1 MILKRYILTSIV
13 LLLAGVTT
21 AWAQDYVAQIGSQ
34 GYETLT
40 AAVAD
45 ATTGQTIELLTDIT
59 TETGNKSL
67 KEGVT
72 LDGKGKIISG
82 DIAIYI
88 SKNGGTVQNVNFE
101 NIHNASNKKSA
112 IYSEKL
118 EGTATITGC
127 TFDNCDWD
135 AIQII
140 PVADANVVI
149 TNNVFSDDSEDGIT
163 QKRYIHVQSSENVD
177 FSATITEN
185 VMLGN
190 NGGPMDVYY
199 PTDKTKLNLTNNYIE
214 VVDDNL
220 CILIADDNGFAGEL
234 AFPAYTTAEKE
245 ETYSPEAYV
254 QSTQYAAKFYSAF
267 AEAVTAAENAEEPG
281 NPKVISLVT
290 NVIDA
295 YTMSEGQTL
304 KVKKNGKSITVKA
317 PEELVLQSSIADG
330 ITTYTLAEAD
340 IEYTAA
346 NGTVSYK
353 SWSNTVISA
362 SGTYKLLRDITASA
376 RIVPGALTSNVTLDL
391 NGHIIT
397 STATDEAIL
406 LSRAGTA
413 SSHKIFNIVDSSTEG
428 GGTIIVNANAYHAIL
443 VNNVGT
449 SKAPYTDITIG
460 SGVTIDGGCVSML
473 SDNSTLTV
481 EGTINSGDDFAIATN
496 GGSTQNTN
504 ITIKDG
510 ALITSNTVAMY
521 LPGTGTT
528 TIEEGA
534 TITGSTGIYVKSG
547 TLNIEGGEI
556 TGNGEKTDYQ
566 YWNNG
571 CYSTGDAL
579 VVDNCDYPGGAP
591 VVNVTGGTFTSANA
605 DAIASYSYG
614 DGNEPLA
621 HFVSGGYFSNQIS
634 DDFCVEGKS
643 CFPATDKPGYY
654 TVAKSIANPGIIV
667 TVSIAT
673 YNGEEQTSTVVVK
686 DGEIELTADTDYEVS
701 YSGNPFKDAKVYV
714 DGVIITGKGNYGGV
728 RNESFTIVPRNIND
742 VAVEGNNQPYSE
754 DGYTVEGIKGI
765 ITLKYNTE
773 TLQTSDT
780 DPKDYTIAVDDT
792 KTYKDAG
799 TYPEVITL
807 TAVEGSNYTGSR
819 KVNFYIGGTGAK
831 DIATCSITATTVFN
845 GSSQVPSATTVIIR
859 DASTNEILTTDDY
872 ELTYADLSGTDN
884 NYKNAKT
891 YENAVTISGNGNY
904 YGTKTINYII
914 APKNIAEC
922 TITNSTTFNNA
933 VVDPANVVTVKD
945 GDETTLS
952 STDDYTLTVSD
963 GYIYKDPGTYANA
976 ITITGKGNYT
986 GTVTKDFIINNDDG
1000 AKNLADGK
1008 LLVTSK
1014 AIYTGATQVPDF
1026 STITVLYDGTELTSS
1041 DISISYAPNNVVGS
1055 TETGYKDAQ
1064 TYSGAITITALT
1076 TQTTYYGTVTADYV
1090 IAPRNMKDDMISSN
1104 EAQPMAWTGG
1114 VITPKINTADED
1126 NNIILELVTTDNSYK
1141 LISNTDYTYTVA
1153 PSPIKEVGIYTIIFE
1168 GRGNFTGTSQPLEV
1182 HVQKKISDETVTVNV
1197 NRLILPNGTTWEG
1210 PDWTTLPLEIKD
1222 GNTTLAVGI
1231 DYDVAVYSTAELAEA
1246 GDVSTAL
1253 TEISF
1258 DGIYYAR
1265 IIGKDELYTGNRT
1278 EKFYVLNEYYTYV
1291 DEKTSIAAG
1300 LHLTEITSTE
1310 VIAKLGNADN
1320 NDDDIGNDSPVI
1332 DANTTNLTI
1341 SAQPTVSCGGETI
1354 SLTLTGIEAGAFNGC
1369 TNLQGLTIDLATITE
1384 VANGA
1389 FIGCTNLRYIDL
1401 SNATVFEPS
1410 SLQRNIAASP
1420 FNGVPKQAL
1429 VFLNGTTF
1437 KGENYVYNPGN
1448 GNNYYCEV
1456 FKIYDDFSG
1465 AQTGFDGDDYK
1476 WAFENPHEFTAYSV
1490 ENTRQLIAERHYTIC
1505 LPYQLEIPN
1514 NVKAYTLEATS
1525 DKLFG
1530 FKEVE
1535 GPLAA
1540 FTPYVLIPTKSGQLL
1555 GATTNTVIPVFPA
1568 TAETDATKL
1577 NGKAAGSFTLCGT
1590 MRYMEG
1596 DDAEDKYIMQYNN
1609 GNPTWKKI
1617 ASEASYNGGNGAC
1630 ILPMRA
1636 YIMANAPSGSREF
1649 FRVCFTNIDG
1659 TTLTFDELTFD
1670 DDSIYDLQ
1678 GRKAGNLESDRLYI
1692 INGKK
1697 VLVK

>member
-13 LLLAGVTT
+13 LLFAGVTT
-21 AWAQDYVAQIGSQ
+21 AWAQNVAKVGEVE
-34 GYETLT
+34 YPTLS
-40 AAVAD
+40 AAVD
-45 ATTGQTIELLTDIT
+45 AAQSGETIELLADIT

-72 LDGKGKIISG
+72 LDGKEKTISG

-88 SKNGGTVQNVNFE
+88 SKYGGTVQNVNFK
-101 NIHNASNKKSA
+101 NIHNASTTKSA

-135 AIQII
+135 AIQIT
-140 PVADANVVI
+140 PVAGASVVI
-149 TNNVFSDDSEDGIT
+149 TNNTFSDDNEDGIT

-199 PTDKTKLNLTNNYIE
+199 PTDKTKLNLTNNYIA

-234 AFPAYTTAEKE
+234 AFPAYTTADKD

-254 QSTQYAAKFYSAF
+254 QSSQYAAKFYSTF
-267 AEAVTAAENAEEPG
+267 AEAATAAENAEEPG

-290 NVIDA
+290 NVTDA

-304 KVKKNGKSITVKA
+304 KVKKNSKSITVKA
-317 PEELVLQSSIADG
+317 PEGLVLKPSTADD

-376 RIVPGALTSNVTLDL
+376 RIVPGAMASNVTLDL
-391 NGHIIT
+391 NGHTIT

-413 SSHKIFNIVDSSTEG
+413 SSHKVFNIVDSSTEG
-428 GGTIIVNANAYHAIL
+428 GGTIIVNANADHAIL

-481 EGTINSGDDFAIATN
+481 EGTINGGDDFAIATN

-510 ALITSNTVAMY
+510 AVITSNTVAMY

-579 VVDNCDYPGGAP
+579 VVDNCGYPGGAP

-634 DDFCVEGKS
+634 DDLCVEGKS

-654 TVAKSIANPGIIV
+654 TVAKSIANSGIIV

-673 YNGEEQTSTVVVK
+673 YNGEEQTPTVVVK

-742 VAVEGNNQPYSE
+742 VTVEGNNQPYSE
-754 DGYTVEGIKGI
+754 EGYSVEGIKGL

-831 DIATCSITATTVFN
+831 DIATCSITATTVYN
-845 GSSQVPSATTVIIR
+845 GSSQVPSATTVVIK

-872 ELTYADLSGTDN
+872 ELTYTDLSGTDN

-904 YGTKTINYII
+904 YGTKTFNYII

-922 TITNSTTFNNA
+922 TITNFTTFNNA
-933 VVDPANVVTVKD
+933 VIIPRDFVTVTD
-945 GDETTLS
+945 GGTTLS

-963 GYIYKDPGTYANA
+963 GYVYKDPGTYANA

-986 GTVTKDFIINNDDG
+986 GTVTKDFIINNADG

-1041 DISISYAPNNVVGS
+1041 NISISYAPNNVVGS

-1076 TQTTYYGTVTADYV
+1076 TQTAYYGTVTADYV

-1114 VITPKINTADED
+1114 VITPKINTVDED
-1126 NNIILELVTTDNSYK
+1126 NNIILKLGETYK

-1182 HVQKKISDETVTVNV
+1182 HVQKNISDATVTVNV
-1197 NRLILPNGTTWEG
+1197 NRLILPNGTTWG
-1210 PDWTTLPLEIKD
+1210 TPDWTTLPLEIKD
-1222 GNTTLAVGI
+1222 GNTTLAVGT
-1231 DYDVAVYSTAELAEA
+1231 DYDVKVYSTETSADNNEETT
-1246 GDVSTAL
+1246 DVVET
-1253 TEISF
+1253 ISS

-1265 IIGKDELYTGNRT
+1265 ITGKDELYTGNRT
-1278 EKFYVLNEYYTYV
+1278 EKFYVLKEYYTYE

-1300 LHLTEITSTE
+1300 LHITEITSTE
-1310 VIAKLGNADN
+1310 VIAKLGNAVD
-1320 NDDDIGNDSPVI
+1320 NDSPVI
-1332 DANTTNLTI
+1332 DNDNTTNLAI
-1341 SAQPTVSCGGETI
+1341 SEQPTVNCGGETI

-1401 SNATVFEPS
+1401 SSATEFEPS

-1437 KGENYVYNPGN
+1437 EGENYVYNPGN

-1505 LPYQLEIPN
+1505 LPYDLEIPS

-1530 FKEVE
+1530 FKEVT
-1535 GPLAA
+1535 GTLAA

-1577 NGKAAGSFTLCGT
+1577 NGTITAGSYSYTMYGT
-1590 MRYMEG
+1590 MRYMDG
-1596 DDAEDKYIMQYNN
+1596 DDAVGLYIMQYND

-1617 ASEASYNGGNGAC
+1617 TEGGTNGIGAC

-1678 GRKAGNLESDRLYI
+1678 GRKAGNLESGRLYI